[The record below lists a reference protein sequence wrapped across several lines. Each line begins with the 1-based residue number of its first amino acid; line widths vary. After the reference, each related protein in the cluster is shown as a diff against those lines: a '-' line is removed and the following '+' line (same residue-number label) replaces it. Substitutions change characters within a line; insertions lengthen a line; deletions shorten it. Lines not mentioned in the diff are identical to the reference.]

1 MSPPHFKREVS
12 ERGDSVLKRESSAKE
27 IKKALSKISI
37 ESKFRMNIMA
47 ATNQFEEGPNP

>member
-1 MSPPHFKREVS
+1 MSPPHLKREGS
-12 ERGDSVLKRESSAKE
+12 ERGDSVLKRESSAKA
-27 IKKALSKISI
+27 IKKALSKISL